1 MTNSENLVEAIVSVT
16 EHDYN
21 MFSAISIHQIEQAKQ
36 EEDGHKFRWIIP
48 AMVFSAFELEAM
60 CNSFGSVLFPQW
72 EEYEQLKLKGKVLL
86 ISNAYG
92 LKVDFGME
100 PWQTIDEVI
109 KFRNNLV
116 HSKPRTI
123 KETQTLV
130 KMDNGNLLGAL
141 YPDTKAKKKAAT
153 QSYSIEKAEQFANAV
168 KQVHYM
174 WINYSINKQLPS
186 PQFHLTKK
194 TMGQDVEQS

>member
-1 MTNSENLVEAIVSVT
+1 MANNNLVEAVVSVT

-21 MFSAISIHQIEQAKQ
+21 MFSAISMHQIEQARK
-36 EEDGHKFRWIIP
+36 EEDGHKFRWIVP

-60 CNSFGSVLFPQW
+60 CNSFGSALFPQW

-86 ISNAYG
+86 ISNAYE
-92 LKVDFGME
+92 LEVDFGIE
-100 PWQTIDEVI
+100 PWQTINEVI
-109 KFRNNLV
+109 KFRNDLV
-116 HSKPRTI
+116 HSKPRAI

-141 YPDTKAKKKAAT
+141 YPDTKARKKAAT
-153 QSYSIEKAEQFANAV
+153 QNYSIEKAEQFADAV

-174 WINYSINKQLPS
+174 WIHHSLSKQLPS
-186 PQFHLTKK
+186 PQFHITKK
-194 TMGQDVEQS
+194 IMEQDVEQS

>member
-1 MTNSENLVEAIVSVT
+1 MANNNLVEAVVSVT

-21 MFSAISIHQIEQAKQ
+21 MFSAISIHQIEQAKK

-48 AMVFSAFELEAM
+48 AMVFSAFKLEAM
-60 CNSFGSVLFPQW
+60 CNSFGSALFPQW

-86 ISNAYG
+86 ISNAYE
-92 LKVDFGME
+92 LEVDFGVE
-100 PWQTIDEVI
+100 PWQTINEVI
-109 KFRNNLV
+109 RFRNDLV

-141 YPDTKAKKKAAT
+141 YPNTKARKKATT
-153 QSYSIEKAEQFANAV
+153 QNYSIEKAEQFFNAV
-168 KQVHYM
+168 EHVHYM
-174 WINYSINKQLPS
+174 WMHYSIIKQLPS
-186 PQFHLTKK
+186 PQFHFTKK
-194 TMGQDVEQS
+194 IMEQDLEQS